1 MFISDWTSQSSKKLA
16 SVGIDSSLLD
26 AQLLLAASLGE
37 SREYLIAHN
46 DETIPDIQ
54 LQNVN
59 KWLKRRLN
67 HEPIAYILGHKE
79 FYGRDFL
86 VSQSVLIPRPESET
100 IIDTLKQ
107 IQPEIIIDIG
117 TGSGCLAISAKLEM
131 PDSQV
136 IAIDISDE
144 ALQIARLNARSF
156 NVEITFANSDLLSGI
171 KTIKG
176 DKSITI
182 IANLPYVDTSWE
194 TSPETSFEPKQALF
208 AEDNGLELI
217 KKLLLQA
224 KKKLHQNDN
233 LILEAD
239 PRQHKTMTQYAKK
252 HGFSLQK
259 VDGFIALYTLQA

>member
-1 MFISDWTSQSSKKLA
+1 MLISDWTKQSSKKLA
-16 SVGIDSSLLD
+16 DAGIDSSLLD

-37 SREYLIAHN
+37 SREYLIAHSN
-46 DETIPDIQ
+46 ETIPHIQ
-54 LQNVN
+54 LQNAD

-67 HEPIAYILGHKE
+67 REPIAYILGHKE

-100 IIDTLKQ
+100 IIDILKQ
-107 IQPEIIIDIG
+107 IQPEIIVDIG
-117 TGSGCLAISAKLEM
+117 TGSGCLAISAKLEI
-131 PDSQV
+131 PSSQV
-136 IAIDISDE
+136 IAIDVSDE
-144 ALQIARLNARSF
+144 ALQIARLNASSF

-171 KTIKG
+171 KTIKA

-182 IANLPYVDTSWE
+182 VANLPYVDRSWK
-194 TSPETSFEPKQALF
+194 TSPETSFEPKLALF
-208 AEDNGLELI
+208 AEDNGLDLI

-224 KKKLHQNDN
+224 KKKLHKNDN

-239 PRQHKTMTQYAKK
+239 PRQHKTMTEYAKK